1 MALFSKLSNPK
12 NREVFSILSAFEP
25 FRWRKPQRFDRLGSV
40 VLLWAI
46 SLSTIACNSPVRET
60 VSSAEV
66 SSSEETQTK
75 VVPDTVPKDNS
86 PPPKPK
92 SEPKN
97 GDRAGETYQEPDG
110 AFEIALPPGYQTEET
125 GSGIKFISAD
135 GGFKGIVDFAAI
147 EEDLGVDRLEGA
159 LRQYLE
165 ETLTEVEWQNS
176 RLEPDGSVR
185 VDWVGKSPQGEQLDA
200 VSYIEQRGNTLYTL
214 SLYGVNKAFDDY
226 SEDVA
231 IVLKGYKLKSEA
243 QEESEE
249 AAPEES

>member
-12 NREVFSILSAFEP
+12 NREVFSILSVLEP
-25 FRWRKPQRFDRLGSV
+25 FRWRQRRRFDRIGSTI
-40 VLLWAI
+40 LLCVI

-75 VVPDTVPKDNS
+75 VVPEADPKDNS
-86 PPPKPK
+86 PSPQPK
-92 SEPKN
+92 SESTN
-97 GDRAGETYQEPDG
+97 DDATGETYQEPDG

-231 IVLKGYKLKSEA
+231 IVLKGYKLKSEVEDA
-243 QEESEE
+243 ASEPKEE
-249 AAPEES
+249 

>member
-1 MALFSKLSNPK
+1 MALFPKLSNPK
-12 NREVFSILSAFEP
+12 NREVFSILSVLEP
-25 FRWRKPQRFDRLGSV
+25 FRWRQRRRFDRLGSTI
-40 VLLWAI
+40 LLCVI
-46 SLSTIACNSPVRET
+46 SLSTIACNSPVKET
-60 VSSAEV
+60 VTSAEV

-75 VVPDTVPKDNS
+75 VVPEADPKDNS
-86 PPPKPK
+86 PSPQPK
-92 SEPKN
+92 SESTN
-97 GDRAGETYQEPDG
+97 DDATGETYQDPDG
-110 AFEIALPPGYQTEET
+110 VFEITLPPGYKTEET
-125 GSGIKFISAD
+125 GSGIKFISDD
-135 GGFKGIVDFAAI
+135 GGFKGIVDFAPI
-147 EEDLGVDRLEGA
+147 EEELGVDRLEGA